1 MTKIRLQVALAKAGV
16 ASRRSAA
23 LIIQSGRVT
32 VNGELVSEKGFRVE
46 TARDKV
52 TVDEKLVVFRERKL
66 YYALNK
72 PMGVLSTVKDERLR
86 QKVTDFVENERARL
100 YPVGRLD
107 RDTTGLIIL
116 TNDGELT
123 YRLTHPKF
131 GIERVYE
138 VKVNGVLEKKELARL
153 KIGVVIEGKLAKA
166 EKVLWR
172 KGTRRFTVVLISI
185 REGRKREVRKMFGA
199 LEKSV
204 ITLKRVS
211 YGTLRLGS
219 LKQGV
224 ARPLTSTEIT
234 TLKRSVGLK

>member
-16 ASRRSAA
+16 ASRRAAA

-46 TARDKV
+46 ITKDKIA
-52 TVDEKLVVFRERKL
+52 VDESPVIFRERKL
-66 YYALNK
+66 YYMLNK
-72 PMGVLSTVKDERLR
+72 PVGILSTVKDERGR
-86 QKVTDFVENERARL
+86 QKVTDFVGNERARL
-100 YPVGRLD
+100 YPIGRLD
-107 RDTTGLIIL
+107 KDSSGLIIL
-116 TNDGELT
+116 TNDGDLT
-123 YRLTHPKF
+123 YRLTHPRF

-138 VKVNGVLEKKELARL
+138 VKVSGALEKKDLARL
-153 KIGVVIEGKLAKA
+153 RSGVVIEGKLAKA

-172 KGTRRFTVVLISI
+172 KGTRRFTVVLISL

-199 LEKSV
+199 LEKGV

-219 LKQGV
+219 LRQGI
-224 ARPLTSTEIT
+224 ARPLTSSEIT
-234 TLKRSVGLK
+234 MLKRSVGLK